1 LKLENILSETTPL
14 RQVAIAA
21 LFVLIAGTAP
31 AALALA
37 PKSAGPVAVLVPP
50 WAARGEAA
58 RIVAAVNG
66 TIVGATHGGNV
77 AIAMSDDAD
86 FVTRLYQSG
95 ALLVVDAAA
104 ITACLTIEQNHFS
117 PATRTPI

>member
-1 LKLENILSETTPL
+1 LNLENILSETTPL
-14 RQVAIAA
+14 RQFAIAT

-66 TIVGATHGGNV
+66 TIVGATRGGNV
-77 AIAMSDDAD
+77 AIALSDDAD

-104 ITACLTIEQNHFS
+104 ITACLTIERNHPS
-117 PATRTPI
+117 PATRIPI

>member
-1 LKLENILSETTPL
+1 MLENLLSETTPL
-14 RQVAIAA
+14 RQFAIAT

-37 PKSAGPVAVLVPP
+37 PKPAGPVAVLVPP

-66 TIVGATHGGNV
+66 TIVGATRGGNV
-77 AIAMSDDAD
+77 AIALSDDAD

-104 ITACLTIEQNHFS
+104 IMACLTIEQNHFS